1 MVAEQQCIILGF
13 QVSDAVSCKCKP
25 TRMTKEMKLE
35 ALVTLGSSSSS
46 HAFRKFIFAIK
57 TWICILPHKD
67 YCYSSFKVVLRLT
80 EADWQDWNVPIIF
93 FVPHLSAFFDTLR
106 VLLVKLKAFLWAP
119 KKDFTPLCSKGVK
132 FFFATATFFFATA
145 NFFLPTVVST
155 SSKKKVAVPQAVLI
169 VPTLQWSRCFA
180 SKKYVVSSYMKL
192 TLIHG
197 IWNRNEDFIIF
208 C

>member
-1 MVAEQQCIILGF
+1 MMSSLNFCSPKI
-13 QVSDAVSCKCKP
+13 
-25 TRMTKEMKLE
+25 EMKYFWLIFKVNVGSRVHSTNNMIKPLPNYPTGWSLE
-35 ALVTLGSSSSS
+35 VS
-46 HAFRKFIFAIK
+46 K
-57 TWICILPHKD
+57 T
-67 YCYSSFKVVLRLT
+67 CYSRSGNKIHFNWKWILIWVPKATNLFKETDTL
-80 EADWQDWNVPIIF
+80 WQKVF
-93 FVPHLSAFFDTLR
+93 LQHLSALFNSLR

>member
-1 MVAEQQCIILGF
+1 MELESHNQCSHLPTPTSDFNLLRALQANNFQIL
-13 QVSDAVSCKCKP
+13 
-25 TRMTKEMKLE
+25 
-35 ALVTLGSSSSS
+35 
-46 HAFRKFIFAIK
+46 
-57 TWICILPHKD
+57 
-67 YCYSSFKVVLRLT
+67 
-80 EADWQDWNVPIIF
+80 

-180 SKKYVVSSYMKL
+180 NKKYVVSSYMKL
-192 TLIHG
+192 TLVHG

>member
-1 MVAEQQCIILGF
+1 MSVVILCDFFYNVFFF
-13 QVSDAVSCKCKP
+13 QIDGSYLFRPKSHHKTLK
-25 TRMTKEMKLE
+25 KLIQVKFYKVIWWANIPVLE
-35 ALVTLGSSSSS
+35 RLWQWRKKKKVGGIGS
-46 HAFRKFIFAIK
+46 I
-57 TWICILPHKD
+57 
-67 YCYSSFKVVLRLT
+67 
-80 EADWQDWNVPIIF
+80 

>member
-1 MVAEQQCIILGF
+1 VKGLFTFAFFLQKALLKDSTDRPSPKCAD
-13 QVSDAVSCKCKP
+13 VSTFSQIG
-25 TRMTKEMKLE
+25 T
-35 ALVTLGSSSSS
+35 SS
-46 HAFRKFIFAIK
+46 AND
-57 TWICILPHKD
+57 TP
-67 YCYSSFKVVLRLT
+67 
-80 EADWQDWNVPIIF
+80 IF

>member
-1 MVAEQQCIILGF
+1 MFFHQMYWRLLNLELKLKCYRIHLLLVRIRKII
-13 QVSDAVSCKCKP
+13 
-25 TRMTKEMKLE
+25 
-35 ALVTLGSSSSS
+35 
-46 HAFRKFIFAIK
+46 
-57 TWICILPHKD
+57 
-67 YCYSSFKVVLRLT
+67 
-80 EADWQDWNVPIIF
+80 

>member
-1 MVAEQQCIILGF
+1 MLHFSKLNCKEKTWRKVK
-13 QVSDAVSCKCKP
+13 CKCLQRP
-25 TRMTKEMKLE
+25 RFARLNPE
-35 ALVTLGSSSSS
+35 AWLSIHSV
-46 HAFRKFIFAIK
+46 
-57 TWICILPHKD
+57 
-67 YCYSSFKVVLRLT
+67 
-80 EADWQDWNVPIIF
+80 

>member
-1 MVAEQQCIILGF
+1 MFFTISRISKSWLLLL
-13 QVSDAVSCKCKP
+13 KCYVKYQKIQNN
-25 TRMTKEMKLE
+25 TTFVFRIEWKIR
-35 ALVTLGSSSSS
+35 
-46 HAFRKFIFAIK
+46 AF
-57 TWICILPHKD
+57 L
-67 YCYSSFKVVLRLT
+67 SNQKV
-80 EADWQDWNVPIIF
+80 

-180 SKKYVVSSYMKL
+180 NKKYVVSSYMKL
-192 TLIHG
+192 TLVHG

>member
-1 MVAEQQCIILGF
+1 MSIFVHNVFLIFSIFVYVQFFKIVNFLNL
-13 QVSDAVSCKCKP
+13 VSFEFD
-25 TRMTKEMKLE
+25 L
-35 ALVTLGSSSSS
+35 
-46 HAFRKFIFAIK
+46 
-57 TWICILPHKD
+57 KD
-67 YCYSSFKVVLRLT
+67 
-80 EADWQDWNVPIIF
+80 

-180 SKKYVVSSYMKL
+180 NKKYVVSSYMKL